1 MGLFTTQEEGVES
14 WRRREKGKTRRY
26 RERVRL
32 GGGVGEQRPE
42 LGWGMSWQVPARL
55 VGGEAL
61 RALVA
66 IWALPQDPHW
76 LSCS

>member
-14 WRRREKGKTRRY
+14 WRRREKGKTRRRY

-32 GGGVGEQRPE
+32 GEGGGRWAEARAGLAHE
-42 LGWGMSWQVPARL
+42 LAAR
-55 VGGEAL
+55 GKAL

-66 IWALPQDPHW
+66 IWALPQDHHW